1 MAHALNSGV
10 DITSLDVMFNQ
21 IKVFVN
27 SNQVHYG
34 DKYQPLGLEV
44 LQTAIYRYLFKEHKP
59 SKLYKGDVI
68 EVVPQHFTRAARLS
82 DKRKK

>member
-1 MAHALNSGV
+1 
-10 DITSLDVMFNQ
+10 MFDQ
-21 IKVFVN
+21 IKSFVR
-27 SNQVHYG
+27 SNQVKYG

-44 LQTAIYRYLFKEHKP
+44 IQTAIYRYLFKEQKP
-59 SKLYKGDVI
+59 VKLYKGDVV